1 MEENSV
7 FGRSVM
13 PLKWLISDKKATNI
27 CIHKSV
33 GNIGKGSRF
42 WCDFTI
48 SKYCVISRECKIAR
62 VFF

>member
-1 MEENSV
+1 MEQNSV
-7 FGRSVM
+7 LGRSVM

-33 GNIGKGSRF
+33 RNIWKGARF
-42 WCDFTI
+42 GCEFTI
-48 SKYCVISRECKIAR
+48 WKYRVILRECRIAR